1 MTDPWGNPLPSDDRP
16 PASPRPEDYPPSF
29 PTMPPGP
36 PEPPLPPPPAAP
48 TTPAPTDTN
57 PAWPGKQSGTDAP
70 TPAAN
75 PPSFPAPQ
83 GPPSG
88 TPVPPQYYP
97 APPYAAPPGPKVSG
111 MAIASLVC
119 GLAGLLCFGIVLA
132 PTAFGLGLA
141 ARRSIRSSNGWRTGD
156 GMAIAGIVLGIIGTI
171 LAIVTMVYVLKNP
184 DYLDNFFN
192 TTTTSVDTGL
202 KGA

>member
-36 PEPPLPPPPAAP
+36 PEPPLPAPPSAPATPQAP
-48 TTPAPTDTN
+48 DTETN
-57 PAWPGKQSGTDAP
+57 PAWPGRQSGSDGS
-70 TPAAN
+70 N
-75 PPSFPAPQ
+75 PPA
-83 GPPSG
+83 
-88 TPVPPQYYP
+88 PVPFPQAYPAQSQFNGYP
-97 APPYAAPPGPKVSG
+97 APPPPIPAGPRVSG

-119 GLAGLLCFGIVLA
+119 GLVGLLCFGIVLA

-156 GMAIAGIVLGIIGTI
+156 GMAIAGIVLGIVGTV

-184 DYLDNFFN
+184 DYLNNLFN